1 MFWTTEQMNILTIAE
16 SSNMTLWR
24 QHLPMCT
31 LVVSGGREEPV
42 RQLDACLHLV
52 KSVMLLAGGD

>member
-1 MFWTTEQMNILTIAE
+1 
-16 SSNMTLWR
+16 
-24 QHLPMCT
+24 MCT